1 MPPKF
6 TVQRKII
13 SVGIFLCTV
22 IFPLKV
28 SAQNY
33 DEIYVFG
40 DSLSDT
46 GNVFNI
52 TKGTIPPSP
61 TYFDGRFSNGPVWV
75 EYLASDLGL
84 TFNPKTNFAY
94 GGATTGS
101 KNIGITGLPGLQQQ
115 ISSFTSTNPSVNPN
129 ALYIIWAGLNDYV
142 DSFFVNI
149 PDSTPSVTQVINQAV
164 HNLSASLT
172 SLVAVGAKNIMVV
185 NLPDLGKF
193 PVAGNNNQVS
203 TLVSN
208 SINIHNSSLTTNL
221 SFLSHQLN
229 PDINI
234 ISLDVNSLINRI
246 IADPE
251 EFGFTNVTESCVGNL
266 SVIPIN
272 ISLQSVVCNP
282 DKFLFWDQVHPTAA
296 THQIIGELAF
306 SLLKPVSVPEPS
318 IMLGL
323 FAFANLGA
331 VLLLKRK

>member
-1 MPPKF
+1 MSQKL
-6 TVQRKII
+6 TVQSKILT
-13 SVGIFLCTV
+13 VGFFLLSI

-33 DEIYVFG
+33 DEIYIFG

-52 TKGTIPPSP
+52 TKGAIPPSQ
-61 TYFDGRFSNGPVWV
+61 TYFNGRFSNGPVWV

-101 KNIGITGLPGLQQQ
+101 KNIGISGLPGLQQQ
-115 ISSFTSTNPSVNPN
+115 INSFTSANPSVNPN

-142 DSFFVNI
+142 DNFFVNI

-164 HNLSASLT
+164 YNLSASLT
-172 SLVAVGAKNIMVV
+172 SLAAVGAKNIMVV

-203 TLVSN
+203 ALIST
-208 SINIHNSSLTTNL
+208 SINIHNSSLTTNFN
-221 SFLSHQLN
+221 FLSHQLS

-234 ISLDVNSLINRI
+234 IPLDVNSLVNKI
-246 IADPE
+246 IADPG
-251 EFGFTNVTESCVGNL
+251 EFGFTNVTESCIGNL

-272 ISLQSVVCNP
+272 ISPQSVVCTP
-282 DKFLFWDQVHPTAA
+282 DKFLFWDQVHPTTA

-306 SLLKPVSVPEPS
+306 SLLKPASVPEPS
-318 IMLGL
+318 VLFGL
-323 FAFANLGA
+323 LTFADLGA
-331 VLLLKRK
+331 VLLLKRR